1 MTEAVPS
8 PAPERVTMTTFEPG
22 ERIRYRPRAGQ
33 PERDALIT
41 EIEREGTLIR
51 LHLDDGDA
59 VNIDPAVW
67 ELGR

>member
-1 MTEAVPS
+1 MSEQ
-8 PAPERVTMTTFEPG
+8 PAAPADRVTMTTFEPG
-22 ERIRYRPRAGQ
+22 ERIIYRPRKGW

-41 EIEREGTLIR
+41 EIEREGPLIR

-67 ELGR
+67 ELS

>member
-1 MTEAVPS
+1 MSEESTP
-8 PAPERVTMTTFEPG
+8 PAADRVTMTTFEPG
-22 ERIRYRPRAGQ
+22 ERIVYRPRKGW

-41 EIEREGTLIR
+41 EIEREGSLIR

-67 ELGR
+67 ELS